1 MSFLSFNVPEEKDIF
16 GTGKSRKYVIDM
28 DEKELSPYIGKM
40 LTAIKLV
47 KEYEGVK
54 ALGLSLDMSRGKP
67 GADQLDLSLDMLNV
81 LTNAADCKAENGFD
95 CRNYGVLD
103 GIPECKKLFADLLEV
118 DDKNIIIGGSSSLN
132 LMYDYLNQCMY
143 LGVAGCE
150 PWSKQGNVKFI
161 CNVPGYDRHFA
172 ITEFFGIEMISVEM
186 DEFGPDVE
194 KIVEL
199 VKDPMVKGMFCVPKY
214 SNPNGVTYS
223 DERVKALAA
232 LKPAAKDFRVI
243 WDNAYIIHELTD
255 TPDKLL
261 NIFEACKEFGTEDNF
276 VEFTSTSKITFPG
289 AGVSA
294 IAASDNNIA
303 EIKKRLNF
311 QTISYDKL
319 NQLRHVKYLKNVDGL
334 KAYMQKHADI
344 IAPKFEIVL
353 DMLANEIK
361 PLGIGKWVEAKGG
374 YFISYDTIGSSA
386 KRIGELCKDAGLVL
400 TTVGATYPYGVD
412 PEDKNIRIAPTFP
425 SVDNLK
431 KAMEVFCLCAK
442 IAAVEALI

>member
-1 MSFLSFNVPEEKDIF
+1 MLYNQMSKEELVSLK
-16 GTGKSRKYVIDM
+16 GELEKKYEEVKS
-28 DEKELSPYIGKM
+28 
-40 LTAIKLV
+40 
-47 KEYEGVK
+47 
-54 ALGLSLDMSRGKP
+54 LGLSLDMSRGKP
-67 GADQLDLSLDMLNV
+67 SADQLDLTMDMLKV
-81 LTNAADCKAENGFD
+81 MSTVEDCKAENGFD

-103 GIPECKKLFADLLEV
+103 GMPECKKVFADILEV
-118 DDKNIIIGGSSSLN
+118 EPKNIIIGGTSSLN
-132 LMYDYLNQCMY
+132 LMYDYLNQCMF

-150 PWSKQGNVKFI
+150 PWSKQGKVKFI
-161 CNVPGYDRHFA
+161 CNTPGYDRHFT

-186 DEFGPDVE
+186 DEFGPDVD
-194 KIVEL
+194 KIAEL

-214 SNPNGVTYS
+214 SNPNGVTYT

-255 TPDKLL
+255 TPDVLM

-276 VEFTSTSKITFPG
+276 IEFTSTSKISFPG

-319 NQLRHVKYLKNVDGL
+319 NQLRHVKFFKNADGV
-334 KAYMQKHADI
+334 KAHMDKHAAI
-344 IAPKFEIVL
+344 MAPKFNLVL
-353 DMLANEIK
+353 DMLEKEIA
-361 PLGIGKWVEAKGG
+361 PLGIGEWVKVKGG
-374 YFISYDTIGSSA
+374 YFISYNTVGSSA
-386 KRIGELCKDAGLVL
+386 KRIGELCKEAGLVL

-412 PEDKNIRIAPTFP
+412 PEDKNIRIAPSFP
-425 SVDNLK
+425 PVDDLR

-442 IAAVEALI
+442 LAAVEALV

>member
-1 MSFLSFNVPEEKDIF
+1 MLYNEMNREELISL
-16 GTGKSRKYVIDM
+16 KS
-28 DEKELSPYIGKM
+28 ELE
-40 LTAIKLV
+40 
-47 KEYEGVK
+47 KEYEEVK
-54 ALGLSLDMSRGKP
+54 SRGLSLDMSRGKP
-67 GADQLDLSLDMLNV
+67 SAAQLDLTMDMLKV
-81 LTNAADCKAENGFD
+81 MTTVEDCKAENGFD

-103 GIPECKKLFADLLEV
+103 GMPECKKLFADILEV
-118 DDKNIIIGGSSSLN
+118 DTKNIIVGGTSSLN
-132 LMYDYLNQCMY
+132 LMYDYLNQCMF

-150 PWSKQGNVKFI
+150 PWCKQGKVKFI
-161 CNVPGYDRHFA
+161 CNTPGYDRHFT
-172 ITEFFGIEMISVEM
+172 ITEFFGVEMISVEM

-194 KIVEL
+194 KIREL

-255 TPDKLL
+255 TPDVLM

-276 VEFTSTSKITFPG
+276 IEFTSTSKISFPG

-319 NQLRHVKYLKNVDGL
+319 NQLRHVKYFKNADGV
-334 KAYMQKHADI
+334 KAHMDKHAAI
-344 IAPKFEIVL
+344 MAPKFNLVL
-353 DMLANEIK
+353 DMLEKEIA
-361 PLGIGKWVEAKGG
+361 PLGIGEWVKVKGG
-374 YFISYDTIGSSA
+374 YFISYNTVGSSA
-386 KRIGELCKDAGLVL
+386 KRIGELCKEAGLVL
-400 TTVGATYPYGVD
+400 TTVGATYPYGID
-412 PEDKNIRIAPTFP
+412 PEDKNIRIAPSFP
-425 SVDNLK
+425 PVEDLR

-442 IAAVEALI
+442 LAAVEALI

>member
-1 MSFLSFNVPEEKDIF
+1 MLYNQMSKEELVLLK
-16 GTGKSRKYVIDM
+16 
-28 DEKELSPYIGKM
+28 KELEK
-40 LTAIKLV
+40 K
-47 KEYEGVK
+47 YEEIK

-67 GADQLDLSLDMLNV
+67 GADQLDLSVDMLNV
-81 LTNAADCKAENGFD
+81 MVDANDCKAENGFD

-103 GIPECKKLFADLLEV
+103 GIPECKKLFAELLNVET
-118 DDKNIIIGGSSSLN
+118 KNVIIGGSSSLN

-150 PWSKQGNVKFI
+150 PWSKQGKVKFI
-161 CNVPGYDRHFA
+161 CNVPGYDRHFT

-186 DEFGPDVE
+186 DESGPDVE
-194 KIVEL
+194 KIAEL

-223 DERVKALAA
+223 DERVRALAS

-243 WDNAYIIHELTD
+243 WDNAYIIHELTNN
-255 TPDKLL
+255 PDKLM
-261 NIFEACKEFGTEDNF
+261 NIFDACKEFGTEDYF
-276 VEFTSTSKITFPG
+276 VEFTSTSKISFPG

-319 NQLRHVKYLKNVDGL
+319 NQLRHVKYFKNVDGI
-334 KAYMQKHADI
+334 KAHMEKHAAI
-344 IAPKFEIVL
+344 IAPKFDMVL
-353 DMLANEIK
+353 NMLEAEIK
-361 PLGIGKWVEAKGG
+361 PCGIGEWVKAKGG
-374 YFISYDTIGSSA
+374 YFISYNTIGCSA
-386 KRIGELCKDAGLVL
+386 KRIGELCKEAGLIL

-412 PEDKNIRIAPTFP
+412 PDDKNIRIAPTFP
-425 SVDNLK
+425 SVENLK

-442 IAAVEALI
+442 LAAVEALI

>member
-1 MSFLSFNVPEEKDIF
+1 MLYNEMS
-16 GTGKSRKYVIDM
+16 R
-28 DEKELSPYIGKM
+28 DELVSLKNE
-40 LTAIKLV
+40 LV
-47 KEYEGVK
+47 KEYEEVK

-67 GADQLDLSLDMLNV
+67 GADQLDLSLEMLNV
-81 LTNAADCKAENGFD
+81 LTNAEDCKAENGFD

-103 GIPECKKLFADLLEV
+103 GIPECKNLFADLLEV
-118 DDKNIIIGGSSSLN
+118 EAKNIIVGGSSSLN

-194 KIVEL
+194 KIAEL

-294 IAASDNNIA
+294 IAASDNNVA

-319 NQLRHVKYLKNVDGL
+319 NQLRHVKYLKDVDGL
-334 KAYMQKHADI
+334 KTYMQKHADI

-353 DMLANEIK
+353 DMLASEIK

-386 KRIGELCKDAGLVL
+386 KRIGELCKEAGLVL

>member
-1 MSFLSFNVPEEKDIF
+1 MLYNQMSKEELVSLK
-16 GTGKSRKYVIDM
+16 GELEKKYEEVKS
-28 DEKELSPYIGKM
+28 
-40 LTAIKLV
+40 
-47 KEYEGVK
+47 
-54 ALGLSLDMSRGKP
+54 LGLSLDMSRGKP
-67 GADQLDLSLDMLNV
+67 SADQLDLTMEMLNV
-81 LTNAADCKAENGFD
+81 MSSVEDCKAENGFD

-103 GIPECKKLFADLLEV
+103 GMPECKKLFADILDVEP
-118 DDKNIIIGGSSSLN
+118 KNIIIGGTSSLN

-150 PWSKQGNVKFI
+150 PWSKQGKVKFI
-161 CNVPGYDRHFA
+161 CNTPGYDRHFA
-172 ITEFFGIEMISVEM
+172 ITELFGIEMISVEM

-194 KIVEL
+194 EITEL

-214 SNPNGVTYS
+214 SNPNGVTYT

-255 TPDKLL
+255 TPDILM

-276 VEFTSTSKITFPG
+276 VEFTSTSKISFPG

-319 NQLRHVKYLKNVDGL
+319 NQLRHVKFFKNADGV
-334 KAYMQKHADI
+334 KAHMDKHAALM
-344 IAPKFEIVL
+344 APKFNMVL
-353 DMLANEIK
+353 DMLEKEIA
-361 PLGIGKWVEAKGG
+361 PLGIGEWVKVKGG
-374 YFISYDTIGSSA
+374 YFISYNTVGSSA
-386 KRIGELCKDAGLVL
+386 KRIGELCKNAGLVL

-412 PEDKNIRIAPTFP
+412 PEDKNIRIAPSFP
-425 SVDNLK
+425 PVDDLR

-442 IAAVEALI
+442 LAAVEALV

>member
-1 MSFLSFNVPEEKDIF
+1 MLYNQMSKEELVSLK
-16 GTGKSRKYVIDM
+16 GELEKKYEEVKS
-28 DEKELSPYIGKM
+28 
-40 LTAIKLV
+40 
-47 KEYEGVK
+47 
-54 ALGLSLDMSRGKP
+54 LGLSLDMSRGKP
-67 GADQLDLSLDMLNV
+67 SADQLDLTMDMLNV
-81 LTNAADCKAENGFD
+81 MSSVEDCKAENGFD

-103 GIPECKKLFADLLEV
+103 GMPECKKLFADILDVEP
-118 DDKNIIIGGSSSLN
+118 KNIIIGGTSSLN

-143 LGVAGCE
+143 LGVTGCE
-150 PWSKQGNVKFI
+150 PWSKQGKVKFI
-161 CNVPGYDRHFA
+161 CNTPGYDRHFA
-172 ITEFFGIEMISVEM
+172 ITELFGIEMISVEM

-194 KIVEL
+194 KIAEL

-214 SNPNGVTYS
+214 SNPNGVTYT

-255 TPDKLL
+255 TPDILM

-276 VEFTSTSKITFPG
+276 VEFTSTSKISFPG

-319 NQLRHVKYLKNVDGL
+319 NQLRHVKFFKNADGV
-334 KAYMQKHADI
+334 KAHMDKHAAI
-344 IAPKFEIVL
+344 MAPKFNMVL
-353 DMLANEIK
+353 DMLEKEIA
-361 PLGIGKWVEAKGG
+361 PLGIGEWVKVKGG
-374 YFISYDTIGSSA
+374 YFISYNTVGSSA
-386 KRIGELCKDAGLVL
+386 KRIGELCKNAGLVL

-412 PEDKNIRIAPTFP
+412 PEDKNIRTAPSFP
-425 SVDNLK
+425 PVDDLR

-442 IAAVEALI
+442 LAAVEALV

>member
-1 MSFLSFNVPEEKDIF
+1 MLYNEMSRDELVSLKNELEKKYEEV
-16 GTGKSRKYVIDM
+16 KS
-28 DEKELSPYIGKM
+28 
-40 LTAIKLV
+40 
-47 KEYEGVK
+47 
-54 ALGLSLDMSRGKP
+54 LGLSLDMSRGKP
-67 GADQLDLSLDMLNV
+67 GADQLDLSVDMLSV
-81 LTNAADCKAENGFD
+81 MTTAEDCIGANGFD

-103 GIPECKKLFADLLEV
+103 GIPECKKLFAELLDV
-118 DDKNIIIGGSSSLN
+118 DTKNIIIGGSSSLN

-143 LGVAGCE
+143 LGVSGGT
-150 PWSKQGNVKFI
+150 PWSKQGKAKFI
-161 CNVPGYDRHFA
+161 CNVPGSDRQFA

-186 DEFGPDVE
+186 DEFGPDVD
-194 KIVEL
+194 KIAEL

-255 TPDKLL
+255 TPDNLL
-261 NIFEACKEFGTEDNF
+261 NIFDVCKEFGTEDNF
-276 VEFTSTSKITFPG
+276 VEFTSTAKISFPG

-294 IAASDNNIA
+294 IAASDSNIA

-319 NQLRHVKYLKNVDGL
+319 NQLRHVKYFKNVDGI
-334 KAYMQKHADI
+334 KAHMDKHAAI
-344 IAPKFEIVL
+344 IAPKFQLVL
-353 DMLANEIK
+353 DMLEKEIA
-361 PLGIGKWVEAKGG
+361 PLGIGEWVKAKGG
-374 YFISYDTIGSSA
+374 YFISYNTVGSSA
-386 KRIGELCKDAGLVL
+386 KRIGELCKEAGLVL

-412 PEDKNIRIAPTFP
+412 PDDKNIRIAPTFP
-425 SVDNLK
+425 SVENLG

-442 IAAVEALI
+442 LAAVEALV

>member
-1 MSFLSFNVPEEKDIF
+1 MLLNNMS
-16 GTGKSRKYVIDM
+16 R
-28 DEKELSPYIGKM
+28 DELVSLKNELEN
-40 LTAIKLV
+40 
-47 KEYEGVK
+47 EYEKVK
-54 ALGLSLDMSRGKP
+54 SLGLSLDMSRGKP
-67 GADQLDLSLDMLNV
+67 GADQLDISADMLTV
-81 LTNAADCKAENGFD
+81 MTNADDCKAINGFD

-103 GIPECKKLFADLLEV
+103 GIPECKKLFAELLEV
-118 DDKNIIIGGSSSLN
+118 DEKNIIVGGSSSLN

-143 LGVAGCE
+143 LGVGGCE
-150 PWSKQGNVKFI
+150 PWSRQGKVKFI

-194 KIVEL
+194 KIREL

-223 DERVKALAA
+223 DEVVRALAS

-255 TPDKLL
+255 TPDSLL

-276 VEFTSTSKITFPG
+276 VEFTSTSKISFPG

-294 IAASDNNIA
+294 VAASDNNIA

-319 NQLRHVKYLKNVDGL
+319 NQLRHVKYFKNVDGI
-334 KAYMQKHADI
+334 KAHMQKHADI
-344 IAPKFEIVL
+344 IAPKFQLVL
-353 DMLANEIK
+353 DMLESEIA
-361 PLGIGKWVEAKGG
+361 PLGIGEWVKAKGG
-374 YFISYDTIGSSA
+374 YFISYNTKGSSA
-386 KRIGELCKDAGLVL
+386 KRIGELCKNAGLVL
-400 TTVGATYPYGVD
+400 TTVGATYPYGID

-425 SVDNLK
+425 SVADLG

-442 IAAVEALI
+442 LAAVEALI

>member
-1 MSFLSFNVPEEKDIF
+1 MLYNEMS
-16 GTGKSRKYVIDM
+16 R
-28 DEKELSPYIGKM
+28 DELVSLKN
-40 LTAIKLV
+40 KLE
-47 KEYEGVK
+47 KEYEEIK

-67 GADQLDLSLDMLNV
+67 GADQLDLSVDMLNV
-81 LTNAADCKAENGFD
+81 MVNAEDCKAENGFD

-103 GIPECKKLFADLLEV
+103 GIPECKKLFADMLQV
-118 DDKNIIIGGSSSLN
+118 DVKNIVIGGSSSLN
-132 LMYDYLNQCMY
+132 LMYDYINQCMY

-150 PWSKQGNVKFI
+150 PWSKQGKVKFI

-186 DEFGPDVE
+186 DDNGPDVE
-194 KIVEL
+194 KIKEL
-199 VKDPMVKGMFCVPKY
+199 VKDPMVKGVFCVPKY
-214 SNPNGVTYS
+214 SNPTGVTYS
-223 DERVKALAA
+223 EEKVRALAS

-243 WDNAYIIHELTD
+243 WDNAYIVHELTD

-261 NIFEACKEFGTEDNF
+261 NIFDACKEFGTEDFF

-294 IAASDNNIA
+294 IAASDSNIA

-319 NQLRHVKYLKNVDGL
+319 NQLRHVKYLKDVDGV
-334 KAYMQKHADI
+334 KSYMQKHADI
-344 IAPKFEIVL
+344 IAPKFNIVL

-361 PLGIGKWVEAKGG
+361 PLGIGKWVETKGG
-374 YFISYDTIGSSA
+374 YFISYDTVGSSA
-386 KRIGELCKDAGLVL
+386 KRIGELCKNAGLVL
-400 TTVGATYPYGVD
+400 TTVGATYPYGID

-442 IAAVEALI
+442 LAAVEALL

>member
-1 MSFLSFNVPEEKDIF
+1 MLYNEMSRDELISLKNELEKKYEEV
-16 GTGKSRKYVIDM
+16 KS
-28 DEKELSPYIGKM
+28 
-40 LTAIKLV
+40 
-47 KEYEGVK
+47 
-54 ALGLSLDMSRGKP
+54 LGLSLDMSRGKP
-67 GADQLDLSLDMLNV
+67 GADQLDLSVDMLSV
-81 LTNAADCKAENGFD
+81 MTTADECKTENGFD

-103 GIPECKKLFADLLEV
+103 GIPECKKLFADLLQV
-118 DDKNIIIGGSSSLN
+118 DTKNIIIGGSSSLN

-143 LGVAGCE
+143 LGVGGGT
-150 PWSKQGNVKFI
+150 PWSKQGKVKFI

-194 KIVEL
+194 KIREL

-223 DERVKALAA
+223 DERVKALAS

-255 TPDKLL
+255 IPDTLL
-261 NIFEACKEFGTEDNF
+261 NIFDVCKEFGTEDNF
-276 VEFTSTSKITFPG
+276 VEFTSTAKISFPG

-319 NQLRHVKYLKNVDGL
+319 NQLRHVKYFKNVDGI
-334 KAYMQKHADI
+334 KAHMEKHAKI
-344 IAPKFEIVL
+344 IAPKFQLVL
-353 DMLANEIK
+353 DMLEKEIA
-361 PLGIGKWVEAKGG
+361 PLGIGEWVKAKGG
-374 YFISYDTIGSSA
+374 YFISYNTVGSSA
-386 KRIGELCKDAGLVL
+386 KRIGELCKEAGLVL

-412 PEDKNIRIAPTFP
+412 PDDKNIRIAPTFP
-425 SVDNLK
+425 SVENLG

-442 IAAVEALI
+442 LAAVEALI

>member
-1 MSFLSFNVPEEKDIF
+1 MLYNQMSREELVSLKCELDKKYEEV
-16 GTGKSRKYVIDM
+16 KS
-28 DEKELSPYIGKM
+28 
-40 LTAIKLV
+40 
-47 KEYEGVK
+47 
-54 ALGLSLDMSRGKP
+54 LGLSLDMSRGKP
-67 GADQLDLSLDMLNV
+67 GADQLDLTVDMLNV
-81 LTNAADCKAENGFD
+81 MVDANDCKAENGFD

-103 GIPECKKLFADLLEV
+103 GIPECKKLFAELLEV
-118 DDKNIIIGGSSSLN
+118 EPKNVIIGGSSSLN

-150 PWSKQGNVKFI
+150 PWSKQGKVKFI

-194 KIVEL
+194 KIAEL

-232 LKPAAKDFRVI
+232 LNPAAKDFRVI

-255 TPDKLL
+255 TPDVLM
-261 NIFEACKEFGTEDNF
+261 NIFDACKEYGTEDYF
-276 VEFTSTSKITFPG
+276 VEFTSTSKISFPG

-294 IAASDNNIA
+294 IAASDANIA

-319 NQLRHVKYLKNVDGL
+319 NQLRHVKYFKTVDGIR
-334 KAYMQKHADI
+334 KHMEKHAEI
-344 IAPKFEIVL
+344 IAPKFDMVL
-353 DMLANEIK
+353 NMLETEIK
-361 PLGIGKWVEAKGG
+361 PCGIGEWVKAKGG
-374 YFISYDTIGSSA
+374 YFISYNTIGCSA
-386 KRIGELCKDAGLVL
+386 KRIGELCKEAGLIL

-412 PEDKNIRIAPTFP
+412 PADKNIRIAPTFP
-425 SVDNLK
+425 SVENLG

-442 IAAVEALI
+442 LAAVEELLK

>member
-1 MSFLSFNVPEEKDIF
+1 MLLKEMSKEQLLTLKD
-16 GTGKSRKYVIDM
+16 
-28 DEKELSPYIGKM
+28 ELSAKYEE
-40 LTAIKLV
+40 V
-47 KEYEGVK
+47 KK
-54 ALGLSLDMSRGKP
+54 LGLSLDMSRGKP
-67 GADQLDLSLDMLNV
+67 GADQLDLSIDMLSAM
-81 LTNAADCKAENGFD
+81 TTAEDCKGANGFD

-103 GIPECKKLFADLLEV
+103 GIPECKELFAELLSV
-118 DDKNIIIGGSSSLN
+118 DAKNIIIGGSSSLN
-132 LMYDYLNQCMY
+132 LMYDYLNQCMFM
-143 LGVAGCE
+143 GVGGCE
-150 PWSKQGNVKFI
+150 PWSKQGKVKFI

-186 DEFGPDVE
+186 TNDGPDVE
-194 KIVEL
+194 KIKEL

-223 DERVKALAA
+223 NEVVKGLAS

-255 TPDKLL
+255 TPDALM
-261 NIFEACKEFGTEDNF
+261 NIFDACKEFGSEDYF
-276 VEFTSTSKITFPG
+276 VEFTSTAKISFPG

-319 NQLRHVKYLKNVDGL
+319 NQLRHVKYFKNVDGI
-334 KAYMQKHADI
+334 KAHMDKHAAI
-344 IAPKFEIVL
+344 IAPKFNLVLEMLDKEI
-353 DMLANEIK
+353 A
-361 PLGIGKWVEAKGG
+361 PLGIGEWVKAKGG
-374 YFISYDTIGSSA
+374 YFISYNTIGCSA
-386 KRIGELCKDAGLVL
+386 KRIGELCKNAGLVL

-425 SVDNLK
+425 SVEDLG

-442 IAAVEALI
+442 LAAVEALV

>member
-1 MSFLSFNVPEEKDIF
+1 MLYNQMSREELVSLK
-16 GTGKSRKYVIDM
+16 GELEKKY
-28 DEKELSPYIGKM
+28 EE
-40 LTAIKLV
+40 
-47 KEYEGVK
+47 VK

-67 GADQLDLSLDMLNV
+67 GADQLDLSVDMLNV
-81 LTNAADCKAENGFD
+81 MVNADDCKAGNGFD

-103 GIPECKKLFADLLEV
+103 GIPECKKLFAELLDVEP
-118 DDKNIIIGGSSSLN
+118 KNVIVGGSSSLN
-132 LMYDYLNQCMY
+132 LMYDYINQCMY

-150 PWSKQGNVKFI
+150 PWSKQGKVKFI

-186 DEFGPDVE
+186 NEFGPNVE
-194 KIVEL
+194 KIAEL

-223 DERVKALAA
+223 DEVVKTLAA

-255 TPDKLL
+255 TPDVLM
-261 NIFEACKEFGTEDNF
+261 NIFEACKEYGTEDYF
-276 VEFTSTSKITFPG
+276 VEFTSTSKISFPG

-294 IAASDNNIA
+294 IAASDANIA

-319 NQLRHVKYLKNVDGL
+319 NQLRHIKYFKNVDGIR
-334 KAYMQKHADI
+334 KHMEKHAEI
-344 IAPKFEIVL
+344 IAPKFDMVL
-353 DMLANEIK
+353 NMLENEIK
-361 PLGIGKWVEAKGG
+361 PCGIGEWVKAKGG
-374 YFISYDTIGSSA
+374 YFISYNTIGCSA
-386 KRIGELCKDAGLVL
+386 KRIGELCKEAGLIL

-425 SVDNLK
+425 SVENLE

-442 IAAVEALI
+442 LAAVEALI

>member
-1 MSFLSFNVPEEKDIF
+1 MLYNEMS
-16 GTGKSRKYVIDM
+16 R
-28 DEKELSPYIGKM
+28 DELVSLKKELEKKYEK
-40 LTAIKLV
+40 V
-47 KEYEGVK
+47 KS
-54 ALGLSLDMSRGKP
+54 LGLSLDMSRGKP
-67 GADQLDLSLDMLNV
+67 GADQLDLSVDMLSV
-81 LTNAADCKAENGFD
+81 MTTAEDCIGENGFD

-103 GIPECKKLFADLLEV
+103 GIPECKKLFADLLQV
-118 DDKNIIIGGSSSLN
+118 DTKNIIIGGSSSLN

-143 LGVAGCE
+143 LGVGGGT
-150 PWSKQGNVKFI
+150 PWSKQGKVKFI

-186 DEFGPDVE
+186 DEFGPNVK
-194 KIVEL
+194 KIREL

-255 TPDKLL
+255 TPDNLL
-261 NIFEACKEFGTEDNF
+261 NIFDACKEFGTEDYF
-276 VEFTSTSKITFPG
+276 VEFTSTAKISFPG

-319 NQLRHVKYLKNVDGL
+319 NQLRHVKYFKNVDGI
-334 KAYMQKHADI
+334 KAHMDKHAAI
-344 IAPKFEIVL
+344 IAPKFQLVL
-353 DMLANEIK
+353 DMLEKEIA
-361 PLGIGKWVEAKGG
+361 PLGIGEWVKAKGG
-374 YFISYDTIGSSA
+374 YFISYNTVGSSA
-386 KRIGELCKDAGLVL
+386 KRIGELCKEAGLVL

-412 PEDKNIRIAPTFP
+412 PDDKNIRIAPTFP
-425 SVDNLK
+425 SVENLG

-442 IAAVEALI
+442 LAAVEALV